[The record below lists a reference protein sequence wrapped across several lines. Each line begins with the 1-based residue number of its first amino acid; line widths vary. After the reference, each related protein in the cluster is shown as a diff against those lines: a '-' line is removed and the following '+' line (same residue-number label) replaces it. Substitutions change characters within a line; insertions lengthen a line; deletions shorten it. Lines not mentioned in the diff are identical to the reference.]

1 MSEPG
6 EIPATNPTP
15 VTDLPEQIMLRLD
28 DTAVLLPPASDHR
41 VLRLAVQAVHCY
53 PTNGEQTKL
62 TRRAM
67 NALVAN
73 AQDIYERI
81 SDEDKVHIRR
91 LKGTPKF
98 SMSMQRMLSLM
109 DKEGSSNYEVI
120 YKAID
125 AIFKWELKW
134 NVMNDSWP
142 DGTPGGFLA
151 LPSDEGPTSVVGLHA
166 GDEISSRDTAR
177 FISHWGRGE
186 GRMAG
191 TFHYYF
197 PHDVMLMLMEPSRYA
212 QIDLHTA
219 NGLGSNYAVELYHNC
234 VRYIGT
240 EKKLTPILPLEEWIR
255 LIAGAGKYDGRYKDF
270 KRYALVPACDWLEKT
285 ETCPFTVEIRESY
298 GPRKRVVGLQFKLT
312 MKVQASLD
320 MRMPPTWS
328 PDLIDVLRKVYAM
341 SNRDIKELALTAS
354 EAEVNEAMARDSVM
368 VQRKAA
374 QGNPVENR
382 ANYLRGILR
391 NVQNGNA
398 KDAEPVDVNQETPS
412 RDVQDAVSRV
422 IRLQTEF
429 DQYRMKR
436 LSEMLAELPNSVV
449 EELREKFADA
459 RGHESVVSAWLK
471 HGWTKPKAGLMATFV
486 EWFSKTYPE
495 KVSSML
501 VAPQEVDFNVWVML
515 RQSENDG
522 AK

>member
-1 MSEPG
+1 
-6 EIPATNPTP
+6 
-15 VTDLPEQIMLRLD
+15 MLRLD

-81 SDEDKVHIRR
+81 SDEDKAHIRR

-134 NVMNDSWP
+134 NVMNDSGP
-142 DGTPGGFLA
+142 DGPTDGFPA
-151 LPSDEGPTSVVGLHA
+151 LPAPASSNALAGLQA
-166 GDEISSRDTAR
+166 GEEITSRDRAR

-186 GRMAG
+186 GRFAG

-240 EKKLTPILPLEEWIR
+240 EKKLTPVLPLDEWIR

-270 KRYALVPACDWLEKT
+270 KRYALLPACEWLEKT
-285 ETCPFTVEIRESY
+285 DTCPFTVEILESY
-298 GPRKRVVGLQFKLT
+298 GPRKRVVGLQFKLR

-328 PDLIDVLRKVYAM
+328 PDLIEVLRKVYAM

-398 KDAEPVDVNQETPS
+398 KDAEPVDVNQETPTRS
-412 RDVQDAVSRV
+412 VQDAVTRV
-422 IRLQTEF
+422 ARLQAEF
-429 DQYRMKR
+429 EQYRMKR
-436 LSEMLAELPNSVV
+436 LGEMLAELPSSVV
-449 EELREKFADA
+449 EELREKFTEE
-459 RGHESVVSAWLK
+459 RGHESVVSSWLK
-471 HGWTKPKAGLMATFV
+471 HGWTKPKVGLVATFV
-486 EWFSKTYPE
+486 EWFNKSFPD
-495 KVSSML
+495 KVAHML
-501 VAPQEVDFNVWVML
+501 AAPQEADFNVWMML
-515 RQSENDG
+515 RQSESEE